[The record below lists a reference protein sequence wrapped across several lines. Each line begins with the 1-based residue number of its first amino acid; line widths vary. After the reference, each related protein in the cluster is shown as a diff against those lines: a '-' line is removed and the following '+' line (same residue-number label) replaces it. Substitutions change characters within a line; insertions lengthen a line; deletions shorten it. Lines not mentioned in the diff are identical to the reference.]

1 VDEVVFSTVEVGVA
15 EVEDVVTTLVEEE
28 DFSVVLLDVL
38 DSVED
43 ALDSTEDDDE
53 VAATVVLTA
62 VLDAANSDEVFRG
75 RHTLRLAFLDFTG

>member
-1 VDEVVFSTVEVGVA
+1 MVFSTVEVGVA
-15 EVEDVVTTLVEEE
+15 EVEDVVTTLDEEE

-43 ALDSTEDDDE
+43 ALDSTDDDDE

-62 VLDAANSDEVFRG
+62 VLVAANSDEVLRG
-75 RHTLRLAFLDFTG
+75 RHTLRFAFFDFTG